1 MDVELLSKMIRELV
15 LDHDA
20 VGLPGIG
27 TFVAE
32 EVPASFSDRGFT
44 INPPYR
50 KLTFHSG
57 RPEDDLLVSFY
68 AASNS
73 VEADAAKA
81 IVTQFLT
88 EMKEALKDR
97 KVITLPGLG
106 RLRATRE
113 NAFFFVSDP
122 DLDIFP
128 EGYGLEPLSLRFHR
142 TDTVL
147 PEVPASVAETPSA
160 EEPAPSSVPE
170 VTEAPEVPETPEST
184 EAPEASVAPETA
196 EAPEI
201 PTTPAVPRRRRRWW
215 IPFVVLIVLAAVA
228 LAVFM
233 ILAQVAPDFIDSI
246 LYTPEELRIINY

>member
-1 MDVELLSKMIRELV
+1 M
-15 LDHDA
+15 
-20 VGLPGIG
+20 
-27 TFVAE
+27 
-32 EVPASFSDRGFT
+32 
-44 INPPYR
+44 
-50 KLTFHSG
+50 
-57 RPEDDLLVSFY
+57 LVSFY

-160 EEPAPSSVPE
+160 EEPAPEVPASDSSTPMPASEAIPAVAEPAAVPEPTPIPEPAPSSVPE
-170 VTEAPEVPETPEST
+170 VTEAPEALEALEAPEAPEIPEVTEAPESPEVPETPEST